1 MNITKPLTTLL
12 IDGDTLEAILECD
25 ALIAA
30 QEDPQVGLFL
40 LRAMAHSLRRENPN
54 AIRDLTHFL
63 TNAEDTNAL
72 TFAHYL
78 RAECFEQM
86 GQWKSA
92 RGDLN
97 TTIEYCQLKHK
108 ELLPELYD
116 RRERVGLK
124 LAGNLED
131 DTTSDDVISQPTI
144 GQAFDQLE
152 QGNLEEVLVACD
164 FLLTQENKDSTALFA
179 RGLANDF
186 LGRRQLKSDQ
196 EAAKGAAQE
205 NFQAALDDYSAA
217 IAFAVPRF
225 HLLMKAYER
234 RAQMFFALNQYD
246 KAILD
251 LNKIRDREPENFRA
265 VLHSAMAKTRLH
277 RFDDAIHDLEQVP
290 FQSLEAPDLLDFLD
304 LKGQIALSLSY
315 YQEALSYY
323 QEAQRCTEA
332 GKATAIRLKTMETL
346 TLYLQKAYPRAVELM
361 QTIESELMELQE
373 NERRELQPKLDLLR
387 QHLPQIDEQS
397 SEPEEQIEMEIEG
410 DFFNSQKSAK
420 EICETF
426 FKWLML
432 ALGVQHIGRRN
443 TTY

>member
-164 FLLTQENKDSTALFA
+164 FLLTQKT
-179 RGLANDF
+179 RI
-186 LGRRQLKSDQ
+186 
-196 EAAKGAAQE
+196 AQHSLRVGWLTIFWAGD
-205 NFQAALDDYSAA
+205 NS
-217 IAFAVPRF
+217 
-225 HLLMKAYER
+225 
-234 RAQMFFALNQYD
+234 
-246 KAILD
+246 KAIKKRRKGQHKRTFKPPLT
-251 LNKIRDREPENFRA
+251 I
-265 VLHSAMAKTRLH
+265 TRL
-277 RFDDAIHDLEQVP
+277 R
-290 FQSLEAPDLLDFLD
+290 
-304 LKGQIALSLSY
+304 
-315 YQEALSYY
+315 
-323 QEAQRCTEA
+323 
-332 GKATAIRLKTMETL
+332 
-346 TLYLQKAYPRAVELM
+346 
-361 QTIESELMELQE
+361 
-373 NERRELQPKLDLLR
+373 
-387 QHLPQIDEQS
+387 
-397 SEPEEQIEMEIEG
+397 
-410 DFFNSQKSAK
+410 
-420 EICETF
+420 
-426 FKWLML
+426 
-432 ALGVQHIGRRN
+432 
-443 TTY
+443 